1 MRKQGVAK
9 FVMIRVWLKTEI
21 CKKASKTDGFQFG
34 GKSNCGERVL
44 GGRPKRQQ
52 KHPRFIDWGKTRPS
66 QRIDE
71 FDAFLHYE
79 SAPAIVR
86 TLNRSR
92 TFQTILTTHNT
103 SLVNNDRTRPD
114 CCYVMSYEGG
124 VAGRGAPIRIKSL
137 AEATPQKIRKST
149 TGKSCTGTERSMAAR
164 PKMQQKCEL
173 VRATA
178 RMPVPCT
185 SPFLPV
191 DYYFG
196 NKDGAFADG
205 KPDAPV
211 CAFPG

>member
-1 MRKQGVAK
+1 MVFDSAGNRIVVNECWAEG
-9 FVMIRVWLKTEI
+9 RRG
-21 CKKASKTDGFQFG
+21 SKTSAFH
-34 GKSNCGERVL
+34 RL
-44 GGRPKRQQ
+44 
-52 KHPRFIDWGKTRPS
+52 GKTRPS

-79 SAPAIVR
+79 SAAAIVR
-86 TLNRSR
+86 MLNRSK
-92 TFQTILTTHNT
+92 TLQTVLTTHNT

-124 VAGRGAPIRIKSL
+124 VAGPGALIRIKSR

-149 TGKSCTGTERSMAAR
+149 TGKRCTGTERSMAAR

-191 DYYFG
+191 DY
-196 NKDGAFADG
+196 
-205 KPDAPV
+205 
-211 CAFPG
+211 